1 MVEPLLQRFGERDDP
16 RRHAVDQ
23 HVHVDRDAGLEL
35 AEAEQRFHQRR
46 RLDRAALRLEHDA
59 HVFGRLVADV
69 GEQRQLALVEQVG
82 DLLDQAR
89 LLHAVRDFGHDR
101 DPAAAPGVFLLP
113 AGAEPEGA
121 AACPV
126 GLEDRG
132 LVVDDDAAGRKVG
145 TLDESGERLGLGAGM
160 GDEIER
166 RVAKLGDVVRRDR
179 GRHADGDALRAVGEQ
194 VRHRRGHHDRLF
206 RVARVIVAPVD
217 RVLFDALHQ
226 QARDVGQARLG
237 VAVGG
242 GVIAVDVAEIALPFD
257 QRITRGEVLREAHKG
272 LVDRLVAVRMERAHD
287 VADDLGAFLER
298 GAGIEPED
306 VHAVEDAAMHGLEA
320 VARVGQRP
328 AHDGRERIGEIALF
342 ERIAQV
348 DVDRRR
354 GRRWRRG
361 NGFGHRAGLARRL
374 SRGKAGASARPQRKN
389 AALGPA
395 INR

>member
-1 MVEPLLQRFGERDDP
+1 MRTSSVE
-16 RRHAVDQ
+16 
-23 HVHVDRDAGLEL
+23 
-35 AEAEQRFHQRR
+35 
-46 RLDRAALRLEHDA
+46 
-59 HVFGRLVADV
+59 LVADV

-89 LLHAVRDFGHDR
+89 LLHAVGDFGDDR

-113 AGAEPEGA
+113 AGAQPEGA
-121 AACPV
+121 AARPV

-145 TLDESGERLGLGAGM
+145 ALDESGERLGLGAGM

-166 RVAKLGDVVRRDR
+166 RVAELGDVVRRDR
-179 GRHADGDALRAVGEQ
+179 GRHADRDALRAVGEQ
-194 VRHRRGHHDRLF
+194 VRHGRGHDDRLF

-226 QARDVGQARLG
+226 EARDVGQARLG

-257 QRITRGEVLREAHKG
+257 QRIARGEVLREAHQG

-287 VADDLGAFLER
+287 VADDLGAFLEGR
-298 GAGIEPED
+298 AGVEPED
-306 VHAVEDAAMHGLEA
+306 MHAVEDAAMHGLEA

-342 ERIAQV
+342 ERVAQV

-354 GRRWRRG
+354 GRRGGRR
-361 NGFGHRAGLARRL
+361 NGFGHGAGLARRDEF
-374 SRGKAGASARPQRKN
+374 AARPAQARVPKGRLSP
-389 AALGPA
+389 APA
-395 INR
+395 INRGAALSRSSCSKPSANSSGVSPPTKQRDRLVRITPGREDLQSGNRAGSRLACGGTIK